1 MSILLHAPSPIKKL
15 GVKSKH
21 GEPKT
26 SSILLISITIFI
38 AVIILMYTG
47 ILWTEREMKTYSTCR
62 DKIIEYEQQG
72 YYTIPG
78 DFKLALSF
86 CDSK

>member
-1 MSILLHAPSPIKKL
+1 MSIILQPASPIKKL
-15 GVKSKH
+15 VVKSEH

-26 SSILLISITIFI
+26 SSILLISITIFTAI
-38 AVIILMYTG
+38 IILMYIG
-47 ILWTEREMKTYSTCR
+47 ILRTESAMKTYSTCR

-72 YYTIPG
+72 YYTGPG
-78 DFKLALSF
+78 DFKFALLF